1 MTKCTFC
8 RERVDEGL
16 ACGLVPGVDAEA
28 TPTCSVACIANAI
41 VFGDLDDPSSRV
53 ARLLVDGH
61 AQPLTPEAG
70 TRPSVYYLA
79 E

>member
-1 MTKCTFC
+1 
-8 RERVDEGL
+8 
-16 ACGLVPGVDAEA
+16 
-28 TPTCSVACIANAI
+28 VACIANAI
-41 VFGDLDDPSSRV
+41 AFGDLDDPSSGV
-53 ARLLVDGH
+53 ARLVDDGR

>member
-16 ACGLVPGVDAEA
+16 ARGLVPGVDAEA

-41 VFGDLDDPSSRV
+41 VFGDLDDPSSRCR
-53 ARLLVDGH
+53 ARPT
-61 AQPLTPEAG
+61 ATRSRFPEAG

>member
-1 MTKCTFC
+1 
-8 RERVDEGL
+8 
-16 ACGLVPGVDAEA
+16 VPGVDADA
-28 TPTCSVACIANAI
+28 TPICSVACIANAI

-53 ARLLVDGH
+53 ARLIGDGR